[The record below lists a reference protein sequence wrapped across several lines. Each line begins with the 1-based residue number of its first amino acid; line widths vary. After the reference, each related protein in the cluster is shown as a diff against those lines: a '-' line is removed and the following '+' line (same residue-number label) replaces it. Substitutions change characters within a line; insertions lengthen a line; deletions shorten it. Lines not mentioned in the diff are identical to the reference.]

1 MDQHP
6 EVARVAEHLA
16 PDLVAFRRDLHAHP
30 ELSRGEYRTTGQIAA
45 RLEAAGLAPRVR
57 PNGTGLVCDI
67 VPRGSE
73 KLPFLAFRADI
84 DALPIE
90 EDNDLEFRS
99 RTPGVM
105 HACGHDV
112 HTTVVIG
119 AGLVLAELARSRP
132 TARPIRLLFPPTPP
146 AAGLVP
152 AALSYIVPL
161 ARPVRLLFQPADEA
175 MPGGA
180 LELIGDGVL
189 YGVSKIL
196 SLHCDPKVD
205 AGQIGLR
212 TGPLTAACD
221 MLSLYLDGPGG
232 HTSRPH
238 LTADLVYALAAIVT
252 EIPAALSRLV
262 DPPVGLSMVWGQISA
277 GSAPKAIPS
286 RGEASGTIR
295 TLDQDAWN
303 LAPDIIQELID
314 SVAAKFGVKYT
325 LDYVQGV
332 PPVVNEAGS
341 TALLRTAASRALGA
355 DRIVSTPQSLGGED
369 FAWYL
374 QRIPGSMFRLGVR
387 SPGDLVSRDLH
398 QSTFLADESAI
409 GVGVRVFATAALC
422 DWAD

>member
-45 RLEAAGLAPRVR
+45 RLEAAGLTPRVR
-57 PNGTGLVCDI
+57 PDGTGLVCDI

-112 HTTVVIG
+112 HTTVVLG
-119 AGLVLAELARSRP
+119 AGLVLAELAR
-132 TARPIRLLFPPTPP
+132 AGRLT
-146 AAGLVP
+146 
-152 AALSYIVPL
+152 
-161 ARPVRLLFQPADEA
+161 RPVRLLFQPAEET

-180 LELIGDGVL
+180 LELIADGVL

-205 AGQIGLR
+205 AGAIGVR

-252 EIPAALSRLV
+252 EIPAALSRRV
-262 DPPVGLSMVWGQISA
+262 DPRAGLSLVWGQISA
-277 GSAPKAIPS
+277 GSAPNAIPS
-286 RGEASGTIR
+286 RGEARGTIR

-332 PPVVNEAGS
+332 PPVVNEAES
-341 TALLRTAASRALGA
+341 TALLRTAASRALGT

-387 SPGDLVSRDLH
+387 TPGDLVSRDLH

-409 GVGVRVFATAALC
+409 GAGVRVFATAALC

>member
-112 HTTVVIG
+112 HTTVVLG
-119 AGLVLAELARSRP
+119 AGLVLAELAR
-132 TARPIRLLFPPTPP
+132 TAL
-146 AAGLVP
+146 
-152 AALSYIVPL
+152 L
-161 ARPVRLLFQPADEA
+161 ARPVRLLFQPAEET

-252 EIPAALSRLV
+252 EIPAALSRRV
-262 DPPVGLSMVWGQISA
+262 DPRAGLSMVWGQISA
-277 GSAPKAIPS
+277 GSAPNAIPS